1 MSLTECDEQSAPQRL
16 CEARVCLCGTERDE
30 TAPQGLTQAVGTVMR
45 VDACC
50 VKNATDDFCVF
61 EFNVLAEVRT
71 GQLGCCRGVPPG
83 SHVG

>member
-61 EFNVLAEVRT
+61 EFNVFL
-71 GQLGCCRGVPPG
+71 LGGL
-83 SHVG
+83 